1 MVCISLSSLTDLV
14 RLRLG
19 DLFPPLFLLILRRF
33 SCSCRRGESTVVAA
47 DLKGRF
53 SNSAAARC
61 NIAIPTYAA
70 VFDGEDGAAE
80 LVRERGQQLYPGA
93 GGAR

>member
-1 MVCISLSSLTDLV
+1 MVCISLSSLTGLV

-19 DLFPPLFLLILRRF
+19 GLFPPLFLPILQRF
-33 SCSCRRGESTVVAA
+33 FCSCRRGELTVVAA

-53 SNSAAARC
+53 SDSAAARC

-70 VFDGEDGAAE
+70 GLDGEDGAAE